1 MKITNSL
8 HFKSLVLVAGC
19 LLAGSLSNAL
29 AQVLSD
35 DFNDGNDAGWMRYD
49 TIGGHPAF
57 PVQGTWTFPS
67 GGYRMQAAASPA
79 PGAVGPARV
88 GSLRP
93 EVYSDFYVAVDVVN
107 WDESL
112 DQSFGPFA
120 RLTDVG
126 LGTTK
131 GYVMTYQVRGKDI
144 DITRVTGEAG
154 ERSVR
159 QGGNGDVTLVLG
171 KSYRFVFIGKG
182 ALLIAR
188 VYELPDTATPIVEIS
203 GTDPEPYTSGIN
215 GLLVYDNSDTAS
227 EIADATFDNYFSSD
241 VEPPRIKMT
250 NLDFGAWEL
259 SWPAEA
265 SQFVLQSSTSL
276 TGSAADWTNVP
287 SVDIIPPSDVIPSYR
302 YNMGASPENGGLPK
316 QFFRLVRR
324 PIAAN

>member
-265 SQFVLQSSTSL
+265 SQFVLQSSTTL
-276 TGSAADWTNVP
+276 TGSAADWADVTDNV
-287 SVDIIPPSDVIPSYR
+287 IPPSDVTAFYTYNVDAPS
-302 YNMGASPENGGLPK
+302 GLPK
-316 QFFRLVRR
+316 QFFRLIRR
-324 PIAAN
+324 PLAAN

>member
-1 MKITNSL
+1 MKTTNFPCS
-8 HFKSLVLVAGC
+8 KSLALLAGC
-19 LLAGSLSNAL
+19 LLVGSVSSAI

-49 TIGGHPAF
+49 TIGSHPAF
-57 PVQGTWTFPS
+57 PDQGTWTFPS
-67 GGYRMQAAASPA
+67 GGYRLQAAASPA
-79 PGAVGPARV
+79 PGVVGPARI

-144 DITRVTGEAG
+144 DISRITGEAA
-154 ERSVR
+154 ERSVVN
-159 QGGNGDVTLVLG
+159 GGNDVTLVPG
-171 KSYRFVFIGKG
+171 KSYRFAFIGKG
-182 ALLIAR
+182 ALLTAR
-188 VYELPDTATPIVEIS
+188 VYELPDTTTPIVEVS
-203 GTDPEPYTSGIN
+203 GTDTEPYTSGVT
-215 GLLVYDNSDTAS
+215 GLLVYDNSNTAS
-227 EIADATFDNYFSSD
+227 APADATFDNYFTSD
-241 VEPPRIKMT
+241 IEPPRIKMT
-250 NLDFGAWEL
+250 DLGFGAWEL

-276 TGSAADWTNVP
+276 TGSAANWTDVS

-302 YNMGASPENGGLPK
+302 YNMGASHENGGLPK

-324 PIAAN
+324 PLAAN

>member
-1 MKITNSL
+1 MKTINSL
-8 HFKSLVLVAGC
+8 RSKSLALAAGC
-19 LLAGSLSNAL
+19 ILAGSVSNAI

-35 DFNDGNDAGWMRYD
+35 DFNDGNDAGWTRYD
-49 TIGGHPAF
+49 TIGSHPAF
-57 PVQGTWTFPS
+57 PDQGTWTFPA

-79 PGAVGPARV
+79 PGVVGPARI

-144 DITRVTGEAG
+144 DISRVTGEAA

-159 QGGNGDVTLVLG
+159 QNGNGDVTLVLG
-171 KSYRFVFIGKG
+171 KSYRFAFIGKG

-203 GTDPEPYTSGIN
+203 GTDTEPYTSGIN
-215 GLLVYDNSDTAS
+215 GLLVYDNSNNANQ
-227 EIADATFDNYFSSD
+227 IADATFDNYFASD
-241 VEPPRIKMT
+241 VEPPRIKMKD
-250 NLDFGAWEL
+250 LGFGAWEL

-265 SQFVLQSSTSL
+265 SRFVLQSATTL
-276 TGSAADWTNVP
+276 TGSAADWTDVTDNV
-287 SVDIIPPSDVIPSYR
+287 IPPSDIITYYTYNVDAPS
-302 YNMGASPENGGLPK
+302 GLPK

>member
-1 MKITNSL
+1 MKTTNSL
-8 HFKSLVLVAGC
+8 CSKSLALLGGC
-19 LLAGSLSNAL
+19 LLAGSVSSAI

-35 DFNDGNDAGWMRYD
+35 DFNDGNDAGWTRYD
-49 TIGGHPAF
+49 TIGSHPAF
-57 PVQGTWTFPS
+57 PDQGTWTFPS
-67 GGYRMQAAASPA
+67 SGYRLQAAASPA
-79 PGAVGPARV
+79 PGAVGPARI

-93 EVYSDFYVAVDVVN
+93 EVYSDFYIAVDVLS

-144 DITRVTGEAG
+144 DISRITGEAA
-154 ERSVR
+154 ERSVVS
-159 QGGNGDVTLVLG
+159 GGNDVTLVPG
-171 KSYRFVFIGKG
+171 KSYRFAFIGKG
-182 ALLIAR
+182 ALLTAR
-188 VYELPDTATPIVEIS
+188 VYELPDTTTPIVEVS
-203 GTDPEPYTSGIN
+203 GTDTEPYTSGVT
-215 GLLVYDNSDTAS
+215 GLLVYDNSSTAS
-227 EIADATFDNYFSSD
+227 APADATFDNYFTSD
-241 VEPPRIKMT
+241 VEPPRIKMM

-259 SWPAEA
+259 SWTGEA

-276 TGSAADWTNVP
+276 TGSAADWTDVP
-287 SVDIIPPSDVIPSYR
+287 PVDIIPPSDVIPSYR
-302 YNMGASPENGGLPK
+302 YNMGAFPENGGLPK